1 MGVGRQGV
9 PEAAP
14 AGGQR
19 ELADERRRRGEGGV
33 EAILDRA
40 VGDGDGQ
47 VGLAGPAGPAEDQ
60 RVAAGDELGTEGA
73 AEQREPDGG
82 LEGEIVLVDGLEK
95 RKARPADTA
104 LDARLSAMGDFLGQ
118 EDGQVVAVG
127 EVLRLGPR
135 GEVGIEA
142 ADGGQMQPPQ
152 ERVEVDRRR
161 GAHALTSAGLVA
173 NQVRTY
179 SAPMAPWR
187 TPQAKASCS
196 AAAP

>member
-1 MGVGRQGV
+1 MPV
-9 PEAAP
+9 PLGPLTTSEWPPVTNSGPRALPSSESRTADWKVKSYSSMVLRNGKR
-14 AGGQR
+14 ARRTQR
-19 ELADERRRRGEGGV
+19 W
-33 EAILDRA
+33 
-40 VGDGDGQ
+40 
-47 VGLAGPAGPAEDQ
+47 
-60 RVAAGDELGTEGA
+60 
-73 AEQREPDGG
+73 
-82 LEGEIVLVDGLEK
+82 
-95 RKARPADTA
+95 
-104 LDARLSAMGDFLGQ
+104 MGDFLGQ